1 MVDYTLG
8 SRDKKLWVVENFYAN
23 PESIRQHALNV
34 PYVEGGLGRGF
45 IGRRSEK
52 QYLWPGLK
60 ERFEIIM
67 GTAITAW
74 ESHGMNGRFQMCYAG
89 QPVVYHCDAQKW
101 AGMIYLTPNAPF
113 HTGTNL
119 IAHRETKARTY
130 NDPNFDKVFPD
141 EAFLDGTPFEP
152 VDCIGNVFN
161 RLVIFDASSLHCAG
175 GYFGSR
181 PDNTRL
187 WQMFFFD

>member
-8 SRDKKLWVVENFYAN
+8 SRDKKLWVVENFYVN

-161 RLVIFDASSLHCAG
+161 RLVIFDASSIHCAG

>member
-161 RLVIFDASSLHCAG
+161 RLVIFDASSIHCAG